1 MPSPPAVPLD
11 RFAAAEARL
20 HHSASALERISLD
33 AVDEAVRA
41 AAAPSAERIAQA
53 VAAVT
58 RRYRETHH
66 EARHA
71 R

>member
-1 MPSPPAVPLD
+1 MPLD

-20 HHSASALERISLD
+20 HRSASALERISLD

-41 AAAPSAERIAQA
+41 ADTGSTDRIAEA

-58 RRYRETHH
+58 RRYREV
-66 EARHA
+66 RHA